1 MKGASMIIETILL
14 AAAIILFLVALVS
27 AFNTMTEKFTRERIQ
42 QALYLDAQ
50 RTAYSILLARD
61 IAGDNGEAT
70 VYPEMT
76 RGLQPEIWVQDGDI
90 KARKGSITVS
100 LSIYGIDS
108 YVDISGRIKGTR
120 IQQPF
125 VRATSGA
132 IELGV
137 E

>member
-1 MKGASMIIETILL
+1 MIIETILL

-27 AFNTMTEKFTRERIQ
+27 TFNTMTEKFTRERVQ

-61 IAGDNGEAT
+61 IAGSSGEAT

-76 RGLQPEIWVQDGDI
+76 SGLRPEIWVQDGDI
-90 KARKGSITVS
+90 KARTGTITVS
-100 LSIYGIDS
+100 LSLYGLDS

-120 IQQPF
+120 VQKPY
-125 VRATSGA
+125 VKATSGA
-132 IELGV
+132 VELGV